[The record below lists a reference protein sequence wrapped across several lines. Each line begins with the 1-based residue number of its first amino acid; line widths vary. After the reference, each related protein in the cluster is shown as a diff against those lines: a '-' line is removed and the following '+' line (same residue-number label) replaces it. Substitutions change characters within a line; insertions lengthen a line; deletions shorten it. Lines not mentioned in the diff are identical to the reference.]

1 MRFLYL
7 IPLGIIILLMTGCTT
22 QYPNKSITGLS
33 FPSVSGQTL
42 DKNNIVIPSDFS
54 GKTTLLLMGFKHKSQ
69 FDIDRWYIGL
79 NMSNTAVDVYEI
91 PAIQGTIPRVFSTV
105 FDNSMREG
113 IPENLWKGVITI
125 YEDGEIIQAFTGN
138 VIPKNARVVLLNKN
152 GKILYFYD
160 KGFSIDALT
169 QLRSILA
176 EEVANDH

>member
-7 IPLGIIILLMTGCTT
+7 LSLTMVILLTTGCTT
-22 QYPNKSITGLS
+22 QYPNQSITGLS

-42 DKNNIVIPSDFS
+42 EKSNIIIPKDFS
-54 GKTTLLLMGFKHKSQ
+54 GKATLLLIGFKHKSQ

-79 NMSNTAVDVYEI
+79 NMTNTAVDVYEI
-91 PAIQGTIPRVFSTV
+91 PATQGTIPKVFSTA

-125 YEDGEIIQAFTGN
+125 YEDGETIQAFTGN

-152 GKILYFYD
+152 GKILFFHD
-160 KGFSIDALT
+160 KGFSIEALN
-169 QLRSILA
+169 QLRNILKTS
-176 EEVANDH
+176 